1 MIFLPVEAYI
11 FIARTEE
18 AGDACPTISFV
29 GLEDEAESR
38 LARGRRIHSGRQPVA
53 LFIFCACISF
63 FDIIY
68 YF

>member
-1 MIFLPVEAYI
+1 MPVPLFRLWA
-11 FIARTEE
+11 
-18 AGDACPTISFV
+18 
-29 GLEDEAESR
+29 SR
-38 LARGRRIHSGRQPVA
+38 MEQKAVWRGGRRIHSGRQHVA